1 MSRKKNTRKGGKKA
15 RGYGSL
21 DGRGGNLAKHRSSG
35 SGHGPLQAWV
45 AKEVAKEAEER
56 DNEHRRLKENRTT
69 LFETVEELMEAEAR
83 KR

>member
-1 MSRKKNTRKGGKKA
+1 MSRKKNGRNKGKKA

-21 DGRGGNLAKHRSSG
+21 SGKGGNLAKHRSSG
-35 SGHGPLQAWV
+35 SGSPLQAWV

-56 DNEHRRLKENRTT
+56 DREQSRLKENRTE
-69 LFETVEELMEAEAR
+69 LFDSVEDLMKAEGR